1 MLSSAGRLL
10 LSWVSTLKFKIVAI
24 AIVTGV
30 ASAVISTYFVL
41 ARTQQETQRMLLLHV
56 AEERERSATLLASK
70 VTLFETT
77 LSAVANQV
85 TPQLLDDPA
94 ALTQYLRSQASL
106 RALFDNLFIAAA
118 DGSMRTRVRKN
129 TEQQDLI
136 HIGDREYF
144 LRTMHTGLPVISRP
158 LIGRSTKTPVVIVTA
173 PIRGKDGKP
182 IGLVAGVVELR
193 RSILL
198 DNTSHDDSV
207 DLSREMVMDVTGMVV
222 AHPNPMRLLGR
233 AEEDPGVAAAY
244 QQWVRNGR
252 TVHTEGVA
260 QIVDGY
266 LVSMAG
272 IPEAEWMVI
281 RVMPESVALQP
292 LIAAQA
298 TAWRA
303 AAAVGAGAALLAGL
317 LAWSFTRRI
326 SVLRRRAEALRD
338 DGEPAVQDWP
348 HGNDEVGQLSRAFL
362 KVVHERHLKQEETAG
377 LLRQLQAVLDNAE
390 VGIGFTRS
398 GRFELVSEQ
407 FSRIFG
413 WPKDMVRGQDTR
425 MIYASDEAYAALAER
440 ARPAL
445 QQLGAFDGE
454 LELVRRSGERFW
466 AHLRGRAVVPG
477 DPSQGTIWIVEDV
490 THAREQRER
499 LAWVASHDS
508 LTGLANRAEFESLL
522 EQATARASQHPFCA
536 LFIDLDRFKQVND
549 SAGHAA
555 GDALLRELSQELISQ
570 VRQTDTVA
578 RLGGDEF
585 AVLLPHCPV
594 AQAIAI
600 AEKIRH
606 AVERY
611 ELRWNGERLSVGAS
625 IGLVPVDGRFGKHA
639 DVLVAADRACYAAKR
654 SGRNRV
660 SVHGREEPPANQ
672 SAPQAA

>member
-1 MLSSAGRLL
+1 MLLSAGRLL

-24 AIVTGV
+24 AVVTGV
-30 ASAVISTYFVL
+30 ASAVISTYLVL

-70 VTLFETT
+70 VTVFQTT
-77 LSAVANQV
+77 LSAVAAQV
-85 TPQLLDDPA
+85 SPQLLDDPV
-94 ALTQYLRSQASL
+94 ALTQYLRSQASV
-106 RALFDNLFIAAA
+106 RALFDNIFIAGA
-118 DGSMRTRVRKN
+118 DGNMRTRVRKN
-129 TEQQDLI
+129 TDQQDLI
-136 HIGDREYF
+136 AIGDREYF
-144 LRTMHTGLPVISRP
+144 QRTMQGGLPVISRP
-158 LIGRSTKTPVVIVTA
+158 HTGRSTKAPVVIFTA
-173 PIRGKDGKP
+173 PIRSKDGKP
-182 IGLVAGVVELR
+182 IGMIGGVLELR

-198 DNTSHDDSV
+198 DNTSHDDSI
-207 DLSREMVMDVTGMVV
+207 DLSREMVMDVTGVVV

-233 AEEDPGVAAAY
+233 AEEEPGVAAAY
-244 QQWVRNGR
+244 QEWARDGR
-252 TVHTEGVA
+252 TIHNEGLA
-260 QIVDGY
+260 QLMDGY

-272 IPEAEWMVI
+272 IPEADWMVI

-303 AAAVGAGAALLAGL
+303 AAAVGAAAALLAGL

-338 DGEPAVQDWP
+338 DEEPDVQDWP

-362 KVVHERHLKQEETAG
+362 KVVHERHLKQEETVG
-377 LLRQLQAVLDNAE
+377 LVRQLQAVLDNAE
-390 VGIGFTRS
+390 VGIGFTRA

-413 WPKDMVRGQDTR
+413 WSKEMVRGQDTR
-425 MIYASDEAYAALAER
+425 MIYASDEAYAAMAER

-445 QQLGAFDGE
+445 TQLGAFDGE

-477 DPSQGTIWIVEDV
+477 NPSQGTIWIVEDV
-490 THAREQRER
+490 TQAREQRER

-508 LTGLANRAEFESLL
+508 LTGLANRAEFEALL
-522 EQATARASQHPFCA
+522 EQATARAAQHPFCA

-555 GDALLRELSQELISQ
+555 GDALLRDVAHEIVAQ

-585 AVLLPHCPV
+585 AVLLPHCPTV
-594 AQAIAI
+594 QAIAI

-611 ELRWNGERLSVGAS
+611 ELRWSGERLNVGAS
-625 IGLVPVDGRFGKHA
+625 IGLVPVDGRFGKHSE
-639 DVLVAADRACYAAKR
+639 VLQAADRACYAAKR

-660 SVHGREEPPANQ
+660 SVHGQDPPANQ
-672 SAPQAA
+672 SSPQAA